1 MSAAVWG
8 VTLTDGQAKRI
19 DQERTTRH
27 RTAKA
32 VQKTSRWADR
42 AVVLHLLTGRVLPS
56 TLAALGAVLVLAVV
70 RLRAAPRKWTRV
82 AIPLA
87 VCVYLCWRILR
98 AARVIPSAGRT
109 GA

>member
-32 VQKTSRWADR
+32 VQ
-42 AVVLHLLTGRVLPS
+42 
-56 TLAALGAVLVLAVV
+56 
-70 RLRAAPRKWTRV
+70 
-82 AIPLA
+82 
-87 VCVYLCWRILR
+87 
-98 AARVIPSAGRT
+98 
-109 GA
+109 